1 MKMKKSMIAVLGLL
15 AASASAAVPIEIRVT
30 GTATTSGF
38 GYAQGSDYTFTFMLT
53 DSYPGTGGD
62 FFGGF
67 FGGDRTLWSNDG
79 YPGSLWMDVSGD
91 GLVGAYTREGN
102 YQAELFRADN
112 DILYL
117 LADNPFG
124 TIGLQTS
131 TGADVRYITAV
142 GLNIGTI
149 NHLVAF
155 ENPATWLEPYAG
167 TYDDQSAA
175 EYIRVRM
182 TSTESIDFQ
191 PTSVTIAPIPIPEPG
206 TIGLLALGAGLS
218 VVGRRRKKRGC
229 EA

>member
-79 YPGSLWMDVSGD
+79 YSGSLWMDVSGD

-131 TGADVRYITAV
+131 TGADVQYITGV

-149 NHLVAF
+149 NHLEAF

-175 EYIRVRM
+175 EYIVGAEKACFCWR
-182 TSTESIDFQ
+182 IDQ
-191 PTSVTIAPIPIPEPG
+191 AAWGKGPRRNRSA
-206 TIGLLALGAGLS
+206 S
-218 VVGRRRKKRGC
+218 SNRRKRRARPFINFLKL
-229 EA
+229 